1 MKVNKTFYCLIIIIV
16 TTIAYWNSFDVPFQF
31 DDHHAIRDNPGI
43 RDLSDLNRV
52 FNSFP
57 QRPVAQLT
65 FALNYHFHEL
75 DVWGYHLVNL
85 IIHIINAL
93 LVFWLVLQI
102 LNRLKGQKR
111 ISLQDPEI
119 LFVAF
124 STGLLFAVHPVQ
136 TQAVTYI
143 VQRMASLATLFYLLA
158 VNCFLKGRSLIQKR
172 KFAWIWFVLSGLSGL
187 LGLFTKQI
195 VFTFPI
201 MILMLEWVLY
211 DDIGSFLKKHQKKAI
226 IISVIFLLFL
236 LILPLIYKLDFSNV
250 FKTIPPE
257 QGHTYTLTPYNYFLT
272 QLRVHITYLRLIF
285 LPINQHLDYDYPIS
299 ESLFEWKVI
308 LSGLFLLT
316 LFILAIRY
324 RKKYPVFSIGI
335 LWYFIASAVESSIIP
350 IPNVIFEHRLY
361 LPIFGIILIVIII
374 FYTKLKRILI
384 ILIITTA
391 ILSYLTHNRN
401 IIWQSENKLWEESY
415 LLSPNKAR
423 PNNNYA
429 AITIMDN
436 KILESYLLFKTS
448 LKINPNYSGPLENI
462 YRLFT
467 DIGDINNFSNMDS
480 TNVPIKHLLQ
490 YYLNRNMNNEIKTML
505 REIDIRSIN
514 TRNIFYLINV
524 ANQLNDVDIYN
535 KLISLSDS
543 LNLLNTDDKI
553 QLKLMNV
560 LKDSSNFTLDDHQL
574 TKIKDPKIKVIYNY
588 NKSRQYA
595 LEKKYETAINYIM
608 DALELDNRPEFYHLR
623 AAIFFN
629 VGNYLYAAMDYT
641 SAFKLS
647 GDPEFVKY
655 RAMCYER
662 MGHEES
668 AKNEWRYYKILMEKE
683 GEKGEIPESTFG
695 EGESSPGL

>member
-1 MKVNKTFYCLIIIIV
+1 MKVNKTFYCLLIIIV
-16 TTIAYWNSFDVPFQF
+16 TTIAYWNSFDVPFHF
-31 DDHHAIRDNPGI
+31 DDQHVIRDNPGI

-57 QRPVAQLT
+57 NRPVAQLT

-201 MILMLEWVLY
+201 MILMLEWILY
-211 DDIGSFLKKHQKKAI
+211 DDIGTFLKKNKKKAI
-226 IISVIFLLFL
+226 IVGIIFLLFL
-236 LILPLIYKLDFSNV
+236 LILPAVYKLDFSQI

-316 LFILAIRY
+316 LFVLAIRY

-361 LPIFGIILIVIII
+361 ISMIGIVLFVLFILFKVLRNKLIVVMVIMVS
-374 FYTKLKRILI
+374 
-384 ILIITTA
+384 
-391 ILSYLTHNRN
+391 LSAYLTHERN
-401 IIWQSENKLWEESY
+401 IIWNSEEKLWEESY
-415 LLSPNKAR
+415 ILSPNK
-423 PNNNYA
+423 
-429 AITIMDN
+429 
-436 KILESYLLFKTS
+436 
-448 LKINPNYSGPLENI
+448 
-462 YRLFT
+462 YRA
-467 DIGDINNFSNMDS
+467 INNFANYEISNNKYLNGYILYNRVKQINNTGIVHINLNQLYYDMGNIDNSYIINGDMD
-480 TNVPIKHLLQ
+480 IKNNINRVRYFYKIGNKNKCKKLIKNIDYKKINFSDLRWLTLLTIELEMKELYNELKSYTQ
-490 YYLNRNMNNEIKTML
+490 EFEKTHSDKFEILLYATKIDSSIEIKEDMIKLIKNKKIKAKYLYYL
-505 REIDIRSIN
+505 
-514 TRNIFYLINV
+514 
-524 ANQLNDVDIYN
+524 
-535 KLISLSDS
+535 
-543 LNLLNTDDKI
+543 
-553 QLKLMNV
+553 
-560 LKDSSNFTLDDHQL
+560 
-574 TKIKDPKIKVIYNY
+574 
-588 NKSRQYA
+588 SRQSA
-595 LEKKYETAINYIM
+595 LEKDYETALNYIM
-608 DALELDNRPEFYHLR
+608 DALELDNRPEFYHMR
-623 AAIFFN
+623 AAIFN
-629 VGNYLYAAMDYT
+629 DVGNYLYAALDYT

-647 GDPEFVKY
+647 GDPEFVKM
-655 RAMCYER
+655 RALCYER

-668 AKNEWRYYKILMEKE
+668 AKNEWRYYKILTEEE
-683 GEKGEIPESTFG
+683 GEKGELPKSALSVG
-695 EGESSPGL
+695 EE

>member
-1 MKVNKTFYCLIIIIV
+1 
-16 TTIAYWNSFDVPFQF
+16 
-31 DDHHAIRDNPGI
+31 
-43 RDLSDLNRV
+43 
-52 FNSFP
+52 
-57 QRPVAQLT
+57 
-65 FALNYHFHEL
+65 
-75 DVWGYHLVNL
+75 
-85 IIHIINAL
+85 
-93 LVFWLVLQI
+93 
-102 LNRLKGQKR
+102 
-111 ISLQDPEI
+111 
-119 LFVAF
+119 
-124 STGLLFAVHPVQ
+124 
-136 TQAVTYI
+136 
-143 VQRMASLATLFYLLA
+143 
-158 VNCFLKGRSLIQKR
+158 
-172 KFAWIWFVLSGLSGL
+172 
-187 LGLFTKQI
+187 
-195 VFTFPI
+195 
-201 MILMLEWVLY
+201 
-211 DDIGSFLKKHQKKAI
+211 
-226 IISVIFLLFL
+226 
-236 LILPLIYKLDFSNV
+236 
-250 FKTIPPE
+250 
-257 QGHTYTLTPYNYFLT
+257 
-272 QLRVHITYLRLIF
+272 
-285 LPINQHLDYDYPIS
+285 
-299 ESLFEWKVI
+299 
-308 LSGLFLLT
+308 
-316 LFILAIRY
+316 
-324 RKKYPVFSIGI
+324 
-335 LWYFIASAVESSIIP
+335 VESSIIP